1 MKRKIAVL
9 CSFALILI
17 TLFWSCEEENL
28 KSLAVLT
35 TTEATGLSASTVIS
49 GGNITDNGGA
59 EIIARGVCLNTGGNP
74 TIADIHTSD
83 SSGTGIFISNLV
95 ELDVNTTYYLCAY
108 ATNSEGTA
116 YGNEI
121 NFTTKAGMP
130 NITTTEISNIT
141 ATTATSG
148 GNIIDDS
155 GFTITAR
162 GICWSKD
169 QNPTLA
175 NVHTTD
181 STGTGSFTSNLTDLS
196 IWTTYYVRSYATNAN
211 GTSYGNEI
219 SFISKNTI
227 TDYDGNIYK
236 IVTIGNQT
244 WMAENLKTTHYANS
258 TEIQVVEDPTS
269 WYALECTDKAM
280 CYYNNSTANA
290 DIYGALYTW
299 AAAMNGAESSSTNP
313 SSIQGVCPTGWHLP
327 SDGEWVELTDYLGGI
342 SVAGGK
348 MKETDTTHWLSPNAG
363 ATNESGFTSLP
374 SGRRGSNSTFAKLG
388 ISAYFWSATRY
399 GSSRAWNRNLYNNTI
414 DVSRYNSYRY
424 YGFSVRC
431 LKD

>member
-17 TLFWSCEEENL
+17 TLFLGCEKENV

-35 TTEATGLSASTVIS
+35 TTEATGLSASTVTS

-59 EIIARGVCLNTGGNP
+59 EIIARGVCLDTGGNP

-83 SSGTGIFISNLV
+83 SSGTGIFISNIV
-95 ELDVNTTYYLCAY
+95 GLDVNTTYYLRAY

-121 NFTTKAGMP
+121 NFITKEGLP
-130 NITTTEISNIT
+130 SLTTTEISNIT

-148 GNIIDDS
+148 GNITDNG
-155 GFTITAR
+155 GFEITAR

-175 NVHTTD
+175 NVYTTD
-181 STGTGSFTSNLTDLS
+181 STGIGSFTSSLTGLS
-196 IWTTYYVRSYATNAN
+196 VCTTYYVRSYATNAN

-219 SFISKNTI
+219 SFISNNTI

-244 WMAENLKTTHYANS
+244 WMAENLKTTHYTNG

-269 WYALECTDKAM
+269 WYALGNTDKAM

-290 DIYGALYTW
+290 DTYGALYTW
-299 AAAMNGAESSSTNP
+299 AAAMNGAESSSNNP

-327 SDGEWVELTDYLGGI
+327 SDGEL
-342 SVAGGK
+342 
-348 MKETDTTHWLSPNAG
+348 
-363 ATNESGFTSLP
+363 
-374 SGRRGSNSTFAKLG
+374 
-388 ISAYFWSATRY
+388 
-399 GSSRAWNRNLYNNTI
+399 
-414 DVSRYNSYRY
+414 
-424 YGFSVRC
+424 
-431 LKD
+431 